1 MNQQIYQKC
10 SKKIPS
16 LNLCLSTCFPDSNNF
31 KLDPTSKLFQWPYF
45 SQRPLACI
53 LSSSPI
59 LAYLEIF
66 SCKFSW
72 PLFPDIGSD
81 FFPKTTEKCTSRHL
95 KEKGFI
101 KSFFKNVYF
110 RHFTG
115 VFLWPHFIQSDVTR
129 SINITIF
136 FGKAEPL
143 NTVIENM
150 PFSWSFFRIP
160 VFIQRRKKC
169 KVGSLSNKY
178 NNCFAYVTSI

>member
-66 SCKFSW
+66 FCKFSW
-72 PLFPDIGSD
+72 PWLFPDIGSD
-81 FFPKTTEKCTSRHL
+81 FFPKTTEKCKSRHL
-95 KEKGFI
+95 RKRFYQE
-101 KSFFKNVYF
+101 
-110 RHFTG
+110 
-115 VFLWPHFIQSDVTR
+115 FLQKCIFQAFHRCIFVATFYTVRCNKIHQHHH
-129 SINITIF
+129 F

-143 NTVIENM
+143 NTVIESM

-169 KVGSLSNKY
+169 KIGNLSNKY
-178 NNCFAYVTSI
+178 DNCLCYKY

>member
-66 SCKFSW
+66 FCKFSW
-72 PLFPDIGSD
+72 PWLFPDIGSD
-81 FFPKTTEKCTSRHL
+81 FFPKTTEKCKSRHL
-95 KEKGFI
+95 
-101 KSFFKNVYF
+101 
-110 RHFTG
+110 
-115 VFLWPHFIQSDVTR
+115 
-129 SINITIF
+129 
-136 FGKAEPL
+136 
-143 NTVIENM
+143 
-150 PFSWSFFRIP
+150 
-160 VFIQRRKKC
+160 RKK
-169 KVGSLSNKY
+169 VLSRVSSKLYFVIKIVLNYCEKKLFWTTVLLIEKNFEIRCWRPRIFKDFEITRTIY
-178 NNCFAYVTSI
+178 SNSERSEQFLVTECFFNLFLEVSHV